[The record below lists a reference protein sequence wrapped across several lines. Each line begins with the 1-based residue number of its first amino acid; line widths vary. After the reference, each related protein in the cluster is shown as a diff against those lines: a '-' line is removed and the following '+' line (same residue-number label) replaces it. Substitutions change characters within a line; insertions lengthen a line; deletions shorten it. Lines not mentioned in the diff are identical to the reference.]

1 MKILENLNF
10 VALDFETANHLRT
23 SACSIGLAVVEK
35 GKVVETLH
43 RLIRPVPFS
52 FYPGNIAIHGIT
64 PRMVEREPEFGSIW
78 NELKPYFEGRQIVAH
93 NASFDLSVLRSL
105 FDHFNIPY
113 PDLEYFCT
121 VMAAK
126 RVIKDSFNHK
136 LSTLSQYFDIEL
148 NHHNA
153 ESDAIAA
160 AYIAIGLCRKTGSN
174 TLNEL
179 SEYIEY
185 NIGKF
190 NNGAVDKFAAIKK
203 TVKKTKKNVA

>member
-1 MKILENLNF
+1 MKKLENLNF
-10 VALDFETANHLRT
+10 VAVDFETANHLRT

-35 GKVVETLH
+35 GRVVETLH

-52 FYPGNIAIHGIT
+52 FHSGNIAIHGIT
-64 PRMVEREPEFGSIW
+64 PRMAEREPEFDSLW
-78 NELKPYFEGRQIVAH
+78 AELAPYFEGRQIVAH

-105 FDHFNIPY
+105 FDYFSIPY
-113 PDLEYFCT
+113 PSLEYFCT
-121 VMAAK
+121 VMASK

-160 AYIAIGLCRKTGSN
+160 AYIAIGLCRKTGSD
-174 TLNEL
+174 TLNDLTEF
-179 SEYIEY
+179 IEY
-185 NIGKF
+185 KLGRF
-190 NNGAVDKFAAIKK
+190 DTDTVDKFAAIKK
-203 TVKKTKKNVA
+203 TSKKTKSKVE

>member
-10 VALDFETANHLRT
+10 VAVDFETANHLRT

-43 RLIRPVPFS
+43 RLIRPIPFS

-64 PRMVEREPEFGSIW
+64 PRMVEREPEFDRLW
-78 NELKPYFEGRQIVAH
+78 TELKPYFEGRQIVAH
-93 NASFDLSVLRSL
+93 NASFDLSVLRAL
-105 FDHFNIPY
+105 FDHFGIPY
-113 PDLEYFCT
+113 PSLHYFCT

-126 RVIKDSFNHK
+126 RIIKDSFNHK

-174 TLNEL
+174 TLDEL
-179 SEYIEY
+179 SEFIEY
-185 NIGKF
+185 KLGKF
-190 NNGAVDKFAAIKK
+190 EMNTVDKFAAIKK
-203 TVKKTKKNVA
+203 STKKTKTKVE